1 MVSNLQPGKKFT
13 LIRGDIFNGHAIH
26 LIHEVFHCT
35 HEGLVEFTVRDQGA
49 GIGLAVETLH
59 QFQGVFGFPYDGADS
74 YITCGLC
81 QPEAAI
87 PAPDTM
93 DETPL
98 SQLVNTFDKV
108 RFRDVKG
115 IRDFLTLA

>member
-1 MVSNLQPGKKFT
+1 VVSDFQQVKKFT

-26 LIHEVFHCT
+26 FIHEVFHCT
-35 HEGLVEFTVRDQGA
+35 HEGLVQLAVGDQRT
-49 GIGLAVETLH
+49 GIGLVVETLH
-59 QFQGVFGFPYDGADS
+59 QFQGVFGFPYDGADG
-74 YITCGLC
+74 YLTCGLC

-93 DETPL
+93 NETPL
-98 SQLVNTFDKV
+98 PQLVDTFDKM
-108 RFRDVKG
+108 RFRDVEG